1 MAKDFSNQTV
11 IKYSKL
17 KLLWFGAMVLVLIW
31 GLTTLIKG
39 AEILQCVM
47 AAVCVLIGTLVV
59 SLEFRELLL
68 INQPRIVLS
77 VQGITDNEGEF
88 YNWSVVSGE
97 KITAVGNYKPN
108 YFLSFSSS
116 GRSRKL
122 HLSGLY
128 KSPAQI
134 LVLVKQYRESYIK
147 RSIGDGH

>member
-31 GLTTLIKG
+31 GLMTLIRG

-47 AAVCVLIGTLVV
+47 AVVCVLIGTLVV
-59 SLEFRELLL
+59 YVEFRELWL
-68 INQPRIVLS
+68 INKPRLILS
-77 VQGITDNEGEF
+77 VEGITDSEGEF
-88 YNWSVVSGE
+88 FNWSVVSGE

-108 YFLSFSSS
+108 YFLSFSAS

-122 HLSGLY
+122 HLSGLN

-134 LVLVKQYRESYIK
+134 TVLVKQYRESYIK
-147 RSIGDGH
+147 RGV